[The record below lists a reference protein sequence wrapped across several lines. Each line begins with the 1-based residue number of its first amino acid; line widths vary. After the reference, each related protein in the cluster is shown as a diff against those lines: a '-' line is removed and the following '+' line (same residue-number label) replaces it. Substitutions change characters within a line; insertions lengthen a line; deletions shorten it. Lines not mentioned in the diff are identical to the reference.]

1 VSRHRRRE
9 AEEHENHER
18 WLITYAD
25 MITLLMAFFIM
36 MYAMSVVDLKKFEA
50 LSSAAR
56 HVFGGDAEEAGETG
70 RDGGATA
77 SGGGLLSGASELAVN
92 RASLVN
98 EMNRALNAAL
108 PEQLREHVAITHSGA
123 RVIVSVRADRITF
136 PVGAA
141 ELTPEV
147 RQILDAIGPALRG
160 THARVLIEGHTC
172 NLPIRTARYPS
183 NWELSAQ
190 RAANVMVHLVRQSRL
205 DPDLISASGYADT
218 QPVAPNETKDG
229 RRRNRRVD
237 IVVLGDEGTEAPGGG
252 SAQRPSAAGTGIATG
267 LLPRIDLRE
276 RHYQQ
281 TGRHGVDLPGG
292 L

>member
-1 VSRHRRRE
+1 MSRHRRRE

-56 HVFGGDAEEAGETG
+56 HVFGGDAEEAAESAAE
-70 RDGGATA
+70 GGAAA
-77 SGGGLLSGASELAVN
+77 SGSGLLAGGGEAAIN
-92 RASLVN
+92 RAALVN

-108 PEQLREHVAITHSGA
+108 PEQLREHVAVTHSGA
-123 RVIVSVRADRITF
+123 RVIVSVKADRITF
-136 PVGAA
+136 PVGGA
-141 ELTPEV
+141 ELTPEA
-147 RQILDAIGPALRG
+147 RQILDAVGPALRE
-160 THARVLIEGHTC
+160 THARVLVEGHTC

-190 RAANVMVHLVRQSRL
+190 RAANVMVHLVRQSRV

-218 QPVAPNETKDG
+218 RPVAPNETRDG

-237 IVVLGDEGTEAPGGG
+237 IVVLGDETPADAADG
-252 SAQRPSAAGTGIATG
+252 SASAVVSTAG
-267 LLPRIDLRE
+267 LPPRIDLRE
-276 RHYQQ
+276 RHYQH
-281 TGRHGVDLPGG
+281 TGRRGVDAPGG

>member
-56 HVFGGDAEEAGETG
+56 HVFGGDAGEAGESSG
-70 RDGGATA
+70 SRGASA
-77 SGGGLLSGASELAVN
+77 SGSGLLAGGGELAIN

-123 RVIVSVRADRITF
+123 RVTVSVRADRITF

-147 RQILDAIGPALRG
+147 RQILDAVGPALRE
-160 THARVLIEGHTC
+160 TRARVLVEGHTC

-190 RAANVMVHLVRQSRL
+190 RAANVMVHLVRKSRV

-218 QPVAPNETKDG
+218 RPVATNETTEG

-237 IVVLGDEGTEAPGGG
+237 IVVLGDETRAGAGDG
-252 SAQRPSAAGTGIATG
+252 SGSTGVPTAGLPS
-267 LLPRIDLRE
+267 RIDLRE

-281 TGRHGVDLPGG
+281 TGRQGVDQPSG